1 VRIDTTGSRGKW
13 AARIACAVSLLLASM
28 PIFAHH
34 GTAAF
39 DTAQTVTLKGT
50 ITDFQYVNPH
60 AQVFFT
66 VKNDKGEDEAWQGEL
81 TAPNKLT
88 RAGWTKRTLKP
99 GDSVTVSGNPVKSG
113 EHTLWIRKLI
123 GPDGQA
129 LQLFED

>member
-1 VRIDTTGSRGKW
+1 MTVSRGKRLILW
-13 AARIACAVSLLLASM
+13 ASAIFLAASA
-28 PIFAHH
+28 PAFAHH

-39 DTAQTVTLKGT
+39 DTDRMVTVKGT

-60 AQVFFT
+60 AQVYFT

-81 TAPNKLT
+81 TAPNKLS
-88 RAGWTKRTLKP
+88 RAGWTKHTLNP
-99 GDSVTVSGNPVKSG
+99 GDTVTVSGNPAKNG

-123 GPDGQA
+123 GPDGQS